1 MTTTLEKI
9 INGREQ
15 SSFLV
20 VEDSV
25 KQGSARLVH
34 ELVEVSA
41 QKDSKRNILLCCLEK
56 APRHARKLIP
66 EAVVPTILDLQPSFL
81 FPSDEHDTASFGLD
95 AFVTRIRDMIS
106 QILSAP
112 NSKITVLIDSI
123 NPILRYTAIGP
134 FYRSMH
140 KLAAMSSDAI
150 RFIVLY
156 HGDVPALD
164 HDGTQLPTPID
175 SILSEIAST
184 YITVRNGIEFG
195 ISFDGDEVPD
205 IYTPLY
211 GQCQNGGVCEVLH
224 KKKSGKVT
232 REAVGYQ
239 VVSGN
244 SRLTFATVD
253 ELRGFGESVKEAE
266 PESDKPE
273 PDPTAHLSFNL
284 RLTDQQKAAR
294 SEVALPYMQAQVEV
308 PSSSTIYYEPDDDDF
323 DEEDPD
329 DDLDI

>member
-34 ELVEVSA
+34 EIVEVSA
-41 QKDSKRNILLCCLEK
+41 QKDSK
-56 APRHARKLIP
+56 APRHARKLLP
-66 EAVVPTILDLQPSFL
+66 DSVVPTILDLQPSFL
-81 FPSDEHDTASFGLD
+81 FQSDEHGTASFVFD
-95 AFVTRIRDMIS
+95 AFVTRLKDMIS
-106 QILSAP
+106 QVLSAP

-164 HDGTQLPTPID
+164 NDGTQLPTPID
-175 SILSEIAST
+175 SVLSEIATT
-184 YITVRNGIEFG
+184 YITVRNGIDFG
-195 ISFDGDEVPD
+195 ISFDGDGVPD
-205 IYTPLY
+205 MYTSLH
-211 GQCQNGGVCEVLH
+211 GQCQTGGVCEVLH
-224 KKKSGKVT
+224 KKKSGKVA

-239 VVSGN
+239 VASGN

-253 ELRGFGESVKEAE
+253 ELRGFGESVKEAV
-266 PESDKPE
+266 PESDKQQE

-294 SEVALPYMQAQVEV
+294 SEVALPYMQAQVEA